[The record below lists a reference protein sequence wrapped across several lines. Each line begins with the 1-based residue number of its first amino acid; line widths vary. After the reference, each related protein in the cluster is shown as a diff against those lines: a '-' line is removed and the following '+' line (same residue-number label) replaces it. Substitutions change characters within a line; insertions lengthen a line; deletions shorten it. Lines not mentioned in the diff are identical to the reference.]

1 MSWHY
6 QIRQRTMPDGSLFY
20 DIVEVFTDPMG
31 WTVDG
36 VGAAGDSP
44 LEVIADLRRML
55 ADTER
60 YPILE
65 DPDQP
70 ESGSRSIKGVP

>member
-6 QIRQRTMPDGSLFY
+6 QMRRRTMLDGSLFY
-20 DIVEVFTDPMG
+20 DIVEVFTDPIG

-44 LEVIADLRRML
+44 LEVIEDLRRML
-55 ADTER
+55 DDTGR
-60 YPILE
+60 YPTLE

-70 ESGSRSIKGVP
+70 KNGLP

>member
-1 MSWHY
+1 
-6 QIRQRTMPDGSLFY
+6 MPDGSLFY
-20 DIVEVFTDPMG
+20 DIVEVFTDPIG

-36 VGAAGDSP
+36 VGAVGDSP
-44 LEVIADLRRML
+44 LEVVADLRKML
-55 ADTER
+55 DDTGR

-70 ESGSRSIKGVP
+70 KEGLP

>member
-1 MSWHY
+1 ML
-6 QIRQRTMPDGSLFY
+6 DGSLFY
-20 DIVEVFTDPMG
+20 DIVEVFTDPIYERQVG

-60 YPILE
+60 YPTLE